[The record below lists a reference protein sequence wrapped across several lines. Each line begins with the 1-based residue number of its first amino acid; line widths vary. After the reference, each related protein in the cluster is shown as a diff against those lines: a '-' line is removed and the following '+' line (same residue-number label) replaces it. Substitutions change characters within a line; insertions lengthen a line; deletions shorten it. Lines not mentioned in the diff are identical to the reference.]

1 MNHTIKRDGKST
13 GWRLAKILF
22 PLAFIIF
29 IASNINF
36 AAIFYSQPMTNLK
49 TMFLSLLLESFPFLL
64 LGAVVSAFLEVV
76 VSEDT
81 MARWIPHA
89 TLPGLLV
96 AACMGMLFPLCEC
109 GIVMVAARLAKK
121 KVPMHFVT
129 TFMLAVPLVNMIVIL
144 STKMA
149 FPTGPMLTYR
159 LAGAF
164 GIAVLGGYLIKL
176 LLDEQNIVKAQ
187 PELICCCS
195 GEAHHSKGIMTK
207 TTAILENSI
216 DEFFNMGSYFVMGAF
231 LSSLL
236 QVAIPRHLIT
246 GLGNG
251 NVSSV
256 AVMMGLAFVLSLC
269 SNADAF
275 VANALSSTFSTGS
288 IAAFLVFGA
297 MIDLKN
303 LFMLLG
309 QFKKRYVFS
318 LILIVSVLVFIY
330 GLSINLMGGVR

>member
-1 MNHTIKRDGKST
+1 MNPITKRDGKST
-13 GWRLAKILF
+13 GWRLAKIFLI
-22 PLAFIIF
+22 LAFLMI
-29 IASNINF
+29 IASDINF
-36 AAIFYSQPMTNLK
+36 TAAFQSKSVANLK
-49 TMFLSLLLESFPFLL
+49 TMFLSLVLESFPFLL

-96 AACMGMLFPLCEC
+96 AACMGMIFPLCEC
-109 GIVMVAARLAKK
+109 GIVVVAARLARK
-121 KVPMHFVT
+121 KVPMHLVT
-129 TFMLAVPLVNMIVIL
+129 TFMLAVPVVNLIVIL
-144 STKMA
+144 STRMA
-149 FPTGPMLTYR
+149 FPTGPMLAYR
-159 LAGAF
+159 LVGAF
-164 GIAVLGGYLIKL
+164 GIAVLSGYLIKL
-176 LLDEQNIVKAQ
+176 LLEEKNIVKAQ
-187 PELICCCS
+187 PEPICCCS
-195 GEAHHSKGIMTK
+195 GEAHHSKGIK
-207 TTAILENSI
+207 AKVTAILENSI
-216 DEFFNMGSYFVMGAF
+216 EEFFNMGSYFVMGAF

-256 AVMMGLAFVLSLC
+256 AAMMGLAFVLSLC

-318 LILIVSVLVFIY
+318 LILIVTVLVFIY
-330 GLSINLMGGVR
+330 GLSINLMGGIR